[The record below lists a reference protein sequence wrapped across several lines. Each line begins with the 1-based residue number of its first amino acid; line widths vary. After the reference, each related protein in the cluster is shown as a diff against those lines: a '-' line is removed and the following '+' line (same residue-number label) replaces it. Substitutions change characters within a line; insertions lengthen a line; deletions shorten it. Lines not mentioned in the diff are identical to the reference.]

1 MKLIFATQN
10 LHKLKEARQILT
22 GMVELISLRELDYDD
37 ELPETGTTFESNAM
51 QKAMHVYRK
60 FGIDCFAD
68 DSGLSVNALNGAPGV
83 YSARYAGVNA
93 RNEDNIAKLLLELR
107 NESRREARLITC
119 IALVLGGK
127 EYYFEGEVKG
137 TIAEE
142 ISGVAGFGYDP
153 VFIPDGSTRS
163 FAEMKP
169 EEKNSISHRAQ
180 AMHKMAAFL
189 VEQ

>member
-107 NESRREARLITC
+107 NESRREARFITC